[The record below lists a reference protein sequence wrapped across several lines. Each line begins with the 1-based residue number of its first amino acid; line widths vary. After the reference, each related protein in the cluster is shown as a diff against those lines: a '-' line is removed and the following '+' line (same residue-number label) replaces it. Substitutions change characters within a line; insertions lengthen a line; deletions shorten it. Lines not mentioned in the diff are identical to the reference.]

1 MNKIN
6 DKKIIR
12 QKNIT
17 KKIHFDEIL
26 KNVSDEELYNFYS
39 GFSVEKLE
47 SKIKN
52 SKNLPDQDNL
62 VIQKI
67 LKEKNTKK
75 F

>member
-39 GFSVEKLE
+39 EFSVEKLE

-52 SKNLPDQDNL
+52 SENLPDQDNF